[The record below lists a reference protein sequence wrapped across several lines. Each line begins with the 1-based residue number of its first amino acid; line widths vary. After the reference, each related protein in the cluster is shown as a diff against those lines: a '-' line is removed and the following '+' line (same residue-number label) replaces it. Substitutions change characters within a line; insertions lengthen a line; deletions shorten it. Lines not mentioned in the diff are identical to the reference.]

1 MANNTRRHREND
13 EIATE
18 RIIMKPTVIR
28 IQPALD
34 LKTVKD
40 ARNILRTRRIEH
52 DIPEITRAQI
62 NRLKLIPR

>member
-1 MANNTRRHREND
+1 
-13 EIATE
+13 
-18 RIIMKPTVIR
+18 MKPTIIR
-28 IQPALD
+28 IKPALD
-34 LKTVKD
+34 LKTVQD